1 MASFVIGLFI
11 LSITGVANATL
22 FVNVPFETAGNEPQ
36 SSPGPYSLG
45 LNFDVVSPIQ
55 VTSLG
60 AFDSLSDGIF
70 LSEIQ
75 VAIFN
80 RETKTLVTPILT
92 FTSEDHGT
100 SDGSN
105 GFTFKSLSVPV
116 NFDAG
121 FLGVVVANGYNGVG
135 TNYEPFGNIVHP
147 GAPVTTFNDGGGL
160 LNNLGWYSYNRPTTS
175 LTYDPLIFSELQF
188 SSNPLFAGPSFSYD
202 AAPSAVPEPATMLLL
217 GSGLIGLAG
226 YSRKKF
232 RKLRN

>member
-1 MASFVIGLFI
+1 MKKKLVASFVIGLFI

-80 RETKTLVTPILT
+80 RETETLVTPILT

-100 SDGSN
+100 AVGIS

-116 NFDAG
+116 IFDEG
-121 FLGVVVANGYNGVG
+121 FQGVVVANGYNGVS
-135 TNYEPFGNIVHP
+135 TAYEPFGNIAHS
-147 GAPVTTFNDGGGL
+147 GAPVTTFDDGGGL
-160 LNNLGWYSYNRPTTS
+160 LTNLGWYSYNRPTTS
-175 LTYDPLIFSELQF
+175 LTYDPINFIETQGDAQGDVRAEIAQLIHSYSPYHSFKSD
-188 SSNPLFAGPSFSYD
+188 SSIPDETARVMQEFVTP
-202 AAPSAVPEPATMLLL
+202 
-217 GSGLIGLAG
+217 
-226 YSRKKF
+226 R
-232 RKLRN
+232 